1 VPGLTTALRDV
12 PIGLIS
18 PDRVAETLNEKADP
32 TVSTPVR
39 SDAPMTRGQRLYR
52 VLFGESPPWA
62 VVLGRGILLGSI
74 AVLTVLIFVLLVT
87 WAVRGTPAPL
97 VAALV
102 GPMLG
107 AAVVLGLRA
116 PATRRH

>member
-52 VLFGESPPWA
+52 VLFGESPPWT